1 MSNEVTKESIEMP
14 ETLTLSQVMQLR
26 STAKSMDFNEA
37 LATAGGGEGA
47 KVDMDLFHKMIAAH
61 EEAERLNS
69 TIVID
74 QVADNIS
81 LSLQESQT

>member
-1 MSNEVTKESIEMP
+1 MNEVVNTETTQEMP
-14 ETLTLSQVMQLR
+14 ETLTLAQVMQLR

-37 LATAGGGEGA
+37 LATAGGGDGEGA

-74 QVADNIS
+74 QVAENVS
-81 LSLQESQT
+81 VSP